1 MTAARMNGSYSTQA
15 DLTPK
20 RSPWTPQRLPRGV
33 AQSPVVARLVL
44 LLLSALM
51 TSACKQTPADDA
63 PWTTAER
70 RLLSSLAALP
80 AAPPPSP
87 GNRVADN
94 EAAASLGHALF
105 FDTRLSSNGQV
116 ACATCHQPQHYFTDG
131 LRVSKGVGEV
141 TRNAPTLI
149 GAQSLPF
156 LFHDGRKDSVWSQAL
171 GPLEAAPEHG
181 FDRAAVA
188 HVVAAHYRAPYEA
201 IFGPLPP
208 LSDTTRFPAHARP
221 VPLEESHPHHVAW
234 VAMLPDDQTAV
245 NTVFANVGKALEAY
259 QRKLWPQPA
268 PFDAYVHALERND
281 AAAAATYPEPAR
293 RGLRAFVGKAQCVNC
308 HNGPL
313 FTDGG
318 FHNVGAPPPSADKT
332 RIDIGRSQGAQQVKQ
347 DEFRCGSKWSD
358 ATKCDEL
365 RFLNPKFEDFLGA
378 FKTPTLRNV
387 AQTAPYFHAGQF
399 ATLDEV
405 LTFYRSLPGQ
415 PQIGHR
421 ELVLSLLDP
430 SLSQADLLAFLHTL
444 TGPLPEARW
453 LSPPK

>member
-1 MTAARMNGSYSTQA
+1 MRPAPDRPTAVPVTR
-15 DLTPK
+15 
-20 RSPWTPQRLPRGV
+20 RSRRLGPLWSATRALCTALFIVLSVLAGC
-33 AQSPVVARLVL
+33 APPESP
-44 LLLSALM
+44 
-51 TSACKQTPADDA
+51 DA
-63 PWTTAER
+63 PWSSAEL

-80 AAPPPSP
+80 SAPPPSR
-87 GNRVADN
+87 GNRFADN
-94 EAAASLGHALF
+94 KAAAELGHALF
-105 FDTRLSSNGQV
+105 FDTRLSSNGKV

-149 GAQSLPF
+149 GAQSLAF

-171 GPLEAAPEHG
+171 GPLEATPEHG

-188 HVVAAHYRAPYEA
+188 HVVARHYRQPYEA
-201 IFGPLPP
+201 LFGPLPQ
-208 LSDTTRFPAHARP
+208 LDDAARFPSHARP
-221 VPLEESHPHHVAW
+221 VPLQQTHPHHLAW
-234 VAMLPDDQTAV
+234 AAMLPEDQTAV

-259 QRKLWPQPA
+259 QRQLWPQPA
-268 PFDAYVHALERND
+268 PFDRYVQALQKGD
-281 AAAAATYPEPAR
+281 LAAAAAYPAEAR

-318 FHNVGAPPPSADKT
+318 FHNLGAPPPSADRN

-347 DEFRCGSKWSD
+347 DEFRCGSPWSD
-358 ATKCDEL
+358 ANECDEL
-365 RFLNPKFEDFLGA
+365 RFLNPKFDDFLGA

-387 AQTAPYFHAGQF
+387 AKTAPYFHAGQF

-405 LTFYRSLPGQ
+405 LTFYRTLPGQ

-430 SLSQADLLAFLHTL
+430 SVRQDELLAFLHTL
-444 TGPLPEARW
+444 TGPLPDARW
-453 LSPPK
+453 LTPPK